1 MAETIV
7 RLEIRGRVQGVGYRW
22 SMAEEAR
29 RLGVRGW
36 VRNKRD
42 GSVEAMAAGP
52 AAAVDR
58 LVEWARSGP
67 RHAAVTAVDV
77 SAGEGDFASFDQL
90 PTE

>member
-7 RLEIRGRVQGVGYRW
+7 RIAIRGRVQGVGYRW

-29 RLGVRGW
+29 RLGVLGW

-58 LVEWARSGP
+58 LVAWAHIGP

-77 SAGEGDFASFDQL
+77 CAGEGDFVSFDQL
-90 PTE
+90 PTD